1 MDGTMDGTA
10 QLLESDRRFLV
21 HPLHH
26 PEDHRTPLLVTE
38 GRGAMLHLADG
49 REVIDGLAGL
59 WNVNV
64 GHGRGEL
71 ADAAAGQMRKIAYA
85 SAYVGA
91 TNEPAIRLAEKIV
104 KHAYAEQLGGLLH
117 DRRRR
122 IERVRLQDRALF
134 LEGAG
139 QAGKDQVHLAHARL
153 SRRHDG
159 GDERDRHGRRITR
172 CSGRWCRVSSR
183 SRRPIRIAGR
193 ATRSAASAPPRR
205 SSRRSCAEGPE
216 TVAGVI
222 CEPVMGAGGV
232 IVPPDSYFP
241 KLREICDKYDVL
253 LIADEVITGF
263 GRTGRWFA
271 LGHWGVEPDIVSFA
285 KGVTSGYLPLGGNI
299 LSKRVHDAILNAPL
313 DRRYMHAATYSG
325 HPVCCAVGL
334 RNVEIIDS
342 EGLVDRAAV
351 MGKRLL
357 DNLKQELGD
366 LPVVGDIRG
375 LGMMCGVELVADRGT
390 KAPAL
395 GLGVKVAREAMS
407 RGLLA
412 RARPGSADPAI
423 GDTICLSPP
432 LSTPEEILDRI
443 PRILREFDRRRDE
456 IIASFPTSQPR
467 RKPGSTSPPH
477 DVLRLYTGEPAA
489 SDVIHR
495 NDR

>member
-1 MDGTMDGTA
+1 MDGTT

-26 PEDHRTPLLVTE
+26 PEDHKAPLLVEE

-49 REVIDGLAGL
+49 RQIIDGLAGL

-71 ADAAAGQMRKIAYA
+71 ADAAAGQIRKIAYA

-104 KHAYAEQLGGLLH
+104 GHAY
-117 DRRRR
+117 
-122 IERVRLQDRALF
+122 
-134 LEGAG
+134 
-139 QAGKDQVHLAHARL
+139 
-153 SRRHDG
+153 SN
-159 GDERDRHGRRITR
+159 
-172 CSGRWCRVSSR
+172 
-183 SRRPIRIAGR
+183 
-193 ATRSAASAPPRR
+193 SAAVYYTTGGAESNESAFKTARFYWKVQDKPDKTKIISRVHGYHGVTMAAMSATGMAVYHKMFGPLVPGFVQVAPPYAYRWQGNQEPGVGAAELVEKQIL
-205 SSRRSCAEGPE
+205 AEGPD
-216 TVAGVI
+216 TVAAVI

-271 LGHWGVEPDIVSFA
+271 LGHWDIEPDIVSFA

-299 LSKRVHDAILNAPL
+299 LSKKVHDAILSAPL

-334 RNVEIIDS
+334 RNVEIIED
-342 EGLVDRAAV
+342 EDLPGRAARV
-351 MGKRLL
+351 GARM
-357 DNLKQELGD
+357 LKQLEELRD
-366 LPVVGDIRG
+366 LPNVGDVRG
-375 LGMMCGVELVADRGT
+375 LGMMFGIELVTDKST

-395 GLGVKVAREAMS
+395 GIGVKVAREALS
-407 RGLLA
+407 RGLLC
-412 RARPGSADPAI
+412 RARPGGADPAI

-432 LSTPEEILDRI
+432 LSTPEEVLDRF
-443 PRILREFDRRRDE
+443 PTILRES
-456 IIASFPTSQPR
+456 I
-467 RKPGSTSPPH
+467 
-477 DVLRLYTGEPAA
+477 LAA
-489 SDVIHR
+489 TV
-495 NDR
+495 